1 MPASLALLA
10 LYILPAPPAAVAL
23 GTGLARL
30 APLTT
35 GWPLAALLA
44 GASLGGWLVW
54 QLPALQRPPSL
65 ARRLARLTPL
75 PLGVAAPEPEAA
87 GTLAAGGRAL
97 RRVAAG
103 ILGRLGVRTPD
114 DLATTLA
121 LVRPEQ
127 TVADHY
133 TLSMAAAGGGLAV
146 GLLVARLAAVAAGLA
161 PLVAGGAA
169 ALGFLIPELLL
180 RRAVAGFRARLAHE
194 LPEAVGS
201 LLILLAA
208 NRGLSQALGT
218 LAQRPGSLVGRECRL
233 ILTAVTARGATL
245 AEALEGR
252 IGVPG
257 VGPLDRLYR
266 AIANAERYGYP
277 LRPTLAK
284 LAADLRKER
293 HAAMIRR
300 SKTASFAMLLP
311 MLVAIF
317 PAALIALLV
326 PLLVDLFRTL
336 R

>member
-1 MPASLALLA
+1 MFALPRPVPLVAPVGALA
-10 LYILPAPPAAVAL
+10 
-23 GTGLARL
+23 ARL

-44 GASLGGWLVW
+44 GAALAGWLVW
-54 QLPALQRPPSL
+54 WLPALQSPPPL
-65 ARRLARLTPL
+65 ARRLACLTPL
-75 PLGVAAPEPEAA
+75 PLGVAPPETEVA
-87 GTLAAGGRAL
+87 GILAAGGRAL
-97 RRVAAG
+97 RRVAAAL
-103 ILGRLGVRTPD
+103 LGRLGLRGTA
-114 DLATTLA
+114 DLAATLA
-121 LVRPEQ
+121 LVRPGQ
-127 TVADHY
+127 TVADHH
-133 TLSMAAAGGGLAV
+133 TLSMATAGGGLV
-146 GLLVARLAAVAAGLA
+146 GGLLLVRLLGLAGGIAPLAAF
-161 PLVAGGAA
+161 GAL
-169 ALGFLIPELLL
+169 ALGFLVPELTL
-180 RRAVAGFRARLAHE
+180 RRAVADFRRRLAHE

-252 IGVPG
+252 IGVSG
-257 VGPLDRLYR
+257 VRQLDQLYR

-311 MLVAIF
+311 MLVGIF